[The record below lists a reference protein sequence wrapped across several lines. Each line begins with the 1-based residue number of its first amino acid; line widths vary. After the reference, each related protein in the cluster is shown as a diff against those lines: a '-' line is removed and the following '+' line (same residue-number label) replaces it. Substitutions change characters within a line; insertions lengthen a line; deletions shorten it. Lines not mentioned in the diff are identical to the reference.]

1 MVKFNTHQ
9 LAVFSAGAKN
19 IKEILKHSSHKKTRK
34 ARRKKKGTR
43 RKYQKGG
50 GLLDKMLSALFMA
63 MLFSAYLIMTGLDV
77 SMPTMIGMFADA
89 TNMAIDT
96 TGINNFIEGTAIA
109 LLYRNV
115 DWTADGLSRPQTC
128 EEGFTRYNI
137 PGYGE
142 LTYTTVLPDWAETC
156 PQRAHL
162 LGTVLTSVCA
172 GIFMAFIG
180 PSVIQ
185 RIADST
191 ANINKDDIKTAD
203 QILAEA
209 EQKIADDVANKT
221 IKQRVK
227 LTPEDKAAK
236 EARRE
241 RRLQLNPPQ
250 FVGSIDPRALATTAD
265 TGSTPDTVSAPLT
278 VSAPSQVSTTSTLSA
293 PLTASSA
300 SQQSDALITATQ
312 TSMPGAEQGVS
323 LTFHP
328 DLVAQLQQ
336 SGDLQTIGNILSKA
350 VQKVQKNDGYNQWL
364 SVISEQF
371 EPDSSQQPQLTL
383 KDTSFKPSC
392 QATCF
397 APAMTTSMGRIQRP
411 ISQASPDIEEIESTG
426 VKNQEIV
433 RYGGK
438 KLSRK
443 RRSSQSKKHTR
454 KK

>member
-1 MVKFNTHQ
+1 MYMAKFNTHQ

-43 RKYQKGG
+43 RNYQKGG
-50 GLLDKMLSALFMA
+50 GVLDRMLSALFMA

-109 LLYRNV
+109 LLYRNI
-115 DWTADGLSRPQTC
+115 DWTTDGLSRPQTC

-191 ANINKDDIKTAD
+191 ASINKDDIKTAD

-209 EQKIADDVANKT
+209 EQKIAADVAKKT
-221 IKQRVK
+221 YRQRVK
-227 LTPEDKAAK
+227 LTAEQQAVMT
-236 EARRE
+236 ARRD
-241 RRLQLNPPQ
+241 RRLQQNPPQ
-250 FVGSIDPRALATTAD
+250 FLGHLGAQRPQSVQAD
-265 TGSTPDTVSAPLT
+265 TGSTPDIVSAPSQVSAPLT
-278 VSAPSQVSTTSTLSA
+278 VSAPSQVSA
-293 PLTASSA
+293 PLTVSSA
-300 SQQSDALITATQ
+300 SQQSNALITATQ
-312 TSMPGAEQGVS
+312 TSMPDAERGVS

-350 VQKVQKNDGYNQWL
+350 VREVQKNEGYNQWL
-364 SVISEQF
+364 SAITEQF

-383 KDTSFKPSC
+383 KDSSSKPSC
-392 QATCF
+392 QAACF

-411 ISQASPDIEEIESTG
+411 ISQASPEIEEIEST
-426 VKNQEIV
+426 
-433 RYGGK
+433 GGK